1 MRIEFEEVNIKLKQ
15 DEVWDL
21 MFCVNHSIL
30 DTLKSHWRT
39 LINDQSLKQFIEYVH
54 EQEKKR
60 ICLLESFS
68 NILDR
73 RDLMESLDY
82 EIKQVWD
89 NYQKSE
95 TKLGDKVKIE

>member
-21 MFCVNHSIL
+21 MFCVNHDIL
-30 DTLKSHWRT
+30 HTLKTHWK
-39 LINDQSLKQFIEYVH
+39 NFIEDKDVVHFTKYVH

-60 ICLLESFS
+60 ISLLESFA

-82 EIKQVWD
+82 EILQVWD
-89 NYQKSE
+89 TYQKE
-95 TKLGDKVKIE
+95 NTKAK